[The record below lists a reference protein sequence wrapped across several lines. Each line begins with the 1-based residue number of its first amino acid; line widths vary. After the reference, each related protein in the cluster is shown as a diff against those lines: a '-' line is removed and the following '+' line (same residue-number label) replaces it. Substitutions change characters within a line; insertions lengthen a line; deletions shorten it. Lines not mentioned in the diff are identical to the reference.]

1 MPLPPSLDA
10 LQPTWAEYSVC
21 AKAQVAV
28 LLALNGRNMRQIKSH
43 ALVYFNEKPAVECL
57 PRDLGPEDYFVV
69 FAKLTDSE
77 VVTAKKNRLLVRR
90 VVTDALLKIY
100 RDNIDVY
107 FQKLPSS
114 KTVCTPPLFVLVELT
129 STPLKGKPPGQP
141 PNLPPNVVALPMYK
155 HNKASINVT
164 NVANNTRHSVTVRL
178 YQLPFR
184 PANALTTYAEQG
196 SQFDFFVIRE
206 TNEGQ
211 FYTQISRVKHG
222 LETIS
227 ITTPSTL
234 KEDFA
239 PATQEDTE
247 VELERLRE
255 QYVKT
260 EATFEQETRQ
270 LPHRST

>member
-114 KTVCTPPLFVLVELT
+114 KTVCTPPPIRSRRTHIHTLERKT
-129 STPLKGKPPGQP
+129 TRSTTQ
-141 PNLPPNVVALPMYK
+141 
-155 HNKASINVT
+155 
-164 NVANNTRHSVTVRL
+164 
-178 YQLPFR
+178 
-184 PANALTTYAEQG
+184 LTTQRRGVTHVQA
-196 SQFDFFVIRE
+196 
-206 TNEGQ
+206 
-211 FYTQISRVKHG
+211 
-222 LETIS
+222 
-227 ITTPSTL
+227 
-234 KEDFA
+234 
-239 PATQEDTE
+239 
-247 VELERLRE
+247 
-255 QYVKT
+255 
-260 EATFEQETRQ
+260 
-270 LPHRST
+270 